1 MFPIGDDNTARR
13 IVPVVTYVLIA
24 INVVVFLLEL
34 QNGDPFI
41 REWAFVPARFSQ
53 EPTADLTTVFT
64 AMFMHGSWLHLGGN
78 MLYLWIFG
86 DNVEDRVGHS
96 WDT

>member
-24 INVVVFLLEL
+24 INVVVFLLAAE
-34 QNGDPFI
+34 QHPFI

-53 EPTADLTTVFT
+53 SPQP
-64 AMFMHGSWLHLGGN
+64 S
-78 MLYLWIFG
+78 
-86 DNVEDRVGHS
+86 
-96 WDT
+96 